1 MEPEEKIQA
10 RNLVKDYILYEK
22 KRLFQRKTKR
32 TVHAVRNITLEIP
45 KGKIIGVLG
54 INGAGKTTAIRMLA
68 SLITPTSGVLTM
80 DGVDAVTNHLW
91 VKERINVIS
100 GGERNLY
107 WRLTAREN
115 LRYFG
120 SLYGLSGKELNERIS
135 HLIGIVGL
143 ENAQDIPVERYSKG
157 MKQRLQIARGLI
169 NGPQYIFLDEPTLGL
184 DIMIAKEIRELIS
197 KLAKERGKGVLLTTH
212 YISEAEELCDYIYVL
227 DKGEVIAQ
235 GTKEEL
241 KELFMYQPE
250 LSVVISSEAPS
261 QSMNGAYLDNNMA
274 ILNELREHFHDQIR
288 IENGLERVLHISGTS
303 KDWSD
308 VLNILFE
315 QQIQI
320 QNLSIHEPNLEEI
333 LMKIISQSREEKYEK
348 EHCRAGFCPGDT
360 ADRMRRAWSGRN
372 ESGSFAA
379 RPTTTRTAWSLTAWW
394 F

>member
-54 INGAGKTTAIRMLA
+54 INGAGKTTTIRMLA

-308 VLNILFE
+308 VLNVLFE

-320 QNLSIHEPNLEEI
+320 HNLSIHEPNLEEI

-348 EHCRAGFCPGDT
+348 ESVSNEGGDKKTT
-360 ADRMRRAWSGRN
+360 A
-372 ESGSFAA
+372 E
-379 RPTTTRTAWSLTAWW
+379 
-394 F
+394 

>member
-1 MEPEEKIQA
+1 M
-10 RNLVKDYILYEK
+10 
-22 KRLFQRKTKR
+22 
-32 TVHAVRNITLEIP
+32 
-45 KGKIIGVLG
+45 
-54 INGAGKTTAIRMLA
+54 
-68 SLITPTSGVLTM
+68 
-80 DGVDAVTNHLW
+80 
-91 VKERINVIS
+91 
-100 GGERNLY
+100 
-107 WRLTAREN
+107 
-115 LRYFG
+115 
-120 SLYGLSGKELNERIS
+120 
-135 HLIGIVGL
+135 
-143 ENAQDIPVERYSKG
+143 
-157 MKQRLQIARGLI
+157 
-169 NGPQYIFLDEPTLGL
+169 
-184 DIMIAKEIRELIS
+184 
-197 KLAKERGKGVLLTTH
+197 TTH

-308 VLNILFE
+308 VLNVLFE

-348 EHCRAGFCPGDT
+348 ESVSNEGGDKKTT
-360 ADRMRRAWSGRN
+360 A
-372 ESGSFAA
+372 E
-379 RPTTTRTAWSLTAWW
+379 
-394 F
+394 